1 MTNDS
6 ILDKIVSPSDLKK
19 LTDDE
24 LNKLSEE
31 IRTLIVDTV
40 AQNGGHL
47 ASNLGVV
54 ELTVA
59 IHSVFNTPED
69 KIVWDVGHQ
78 CYAHKILTGRRGQIN
93 TIRKENGISGF
104 PKRSE
109 SRYDCFDTGHSSTSV
124 SAAYGLA
131 CADSMKKSRAYTIAV
146 IGDGAL
152 SGGLAFEGLNNAGRS
167 AKNLIVILNDN
178 KMSISHNVGS
188 MARYLSRI
196 RIRPSYLGAKTKVHR
211 LEKIPLIG
219 KHVTKGMKR
228 FKDWLRDEFFGQKY
242 NIFQQLGFSY
252 YGPYDGHNISQLRQ
266 AFVAAESKIGPVLI
280 HVCTKK
286 GKGYGFAEKN
296 PKDFHGI
303 SSFDVE
309 TGEPLSS
316 TKGYSQV
323 FGEKLCSMAEKD
335 KSICAITA
343 AMSAGT
349 GLDDFSKRFK
359 ERFYDVGIAE
369 EHAVTFAC
377 GLAAGGAIPVF
388 AVYSTFLQRSYD
400 QVLHDAA
407 IQHLHIVIAVDRAG
421 IVGED
426 GETHQGIYDTAFL
439 NTINGV
445 TVYAPSCFSELKSEL
460 EKAVY
465 HTDGVAV
472 VRYPRG
478 GELYIPEDYTSENK
492 PYTLYGDRNADILL
506 ITYGREFSQAC
517 IARSILKEDGFD
529 VCILKLNTIKPIP
542 AGALMAAKGF
552 SDCFFFEEGIRSGG
566 IGESFGFELYQSGFS
581 GRFSLTAINGVIYQ
595 ARTDSSLHKAG
606 LDAEM
611 IAAKIKND
619 ICIGGGCNAGKKKT

>member
-1 MTNDS
+1 MTYDS
-6 ILDKIVSPSDLKK
+6 ILDRIDSPSDLKK
-19 LTDDE
+19 MTDEE

-78 CYAHKILTGRRGQIN
+78 CYAHKILTGRCTRIN

-109 SRYDCFDTGHSSTSV
+109 SQYDCFDTGHSSTSV

-131 CADSMKKSRAYTIAV
+131 CADAMKKSNAYTIAV

-152 SGGLAFEGLNNAGRS
+152 SGGLAYEGLNNAGRS
-167 AKNLIVILNDN
+167 GKNLIVVLNDN

-211 LEKIPLIG
+211 LERIPLLG
-219 KHVTKGMKR
+219 KPITKGMKR

-252 YGPYDGHNISQLRQ
+252 YGPYDGHDISQLRR
-266 AFVAAESKIGPVLI
+266 AFVAAESKTGPVLI

-309 TGEPLSS
+309 TGEPLYS

-335 KSICAITA
+335 KNICAITA

-349 GLDDFSKRFK
+349 GLDDFSKRYK
-359 ERFYDVGIAE
+359 DRFYDVGIAE

-377 GLAAGGAIPVF
+377 GLAAGGAVPVF

-439 NTINGV
+439 NTIDGV
-445 TVYAPSCFSELKSEL
+445 TVFAPSCFSELQSDL

-478 GELYIPEDYTSENK
+478 GELYIPKDYISEKK
-492 PYTLYGDRNADILL
+492 PYTLYGDSNAAILL

-517 IARSILKEDGFD
+517 IARERLKNDGIS
-529 VCILKLNTIKPIP
+529 VCILKLNTIKPVP
-542 AGALMAAKGF
+542 EGALIEARSF
-552 SDCFFFEEGIRSGG
+552 SNCFFFEEGIRSGG
-566 IGESFGFELYQSGFS
+566 IGEGFGFELYQSGFC
-581 GRFSLTAINGVIYQ
+581 GKYILTALNGIVNQ
-595 ARTDSSLHKAG
+595 AETCSALHKAG
-606 LDAEM
+606 LDADM
-611 IAAKIKND
+611 IVAKIKNE
-619 ICIGGGCNAGKKKT
+619 ISVGGVDNAGKKKT